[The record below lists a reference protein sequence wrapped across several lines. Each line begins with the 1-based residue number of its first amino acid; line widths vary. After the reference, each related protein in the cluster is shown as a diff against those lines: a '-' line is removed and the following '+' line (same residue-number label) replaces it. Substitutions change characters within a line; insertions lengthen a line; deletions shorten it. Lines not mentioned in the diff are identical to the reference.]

1 MAARRRAGR
10 GAYEA
15 DPDRAFV
22 LGVDLGGT
30 KVHAVL
36 ANLLGEVRAEAVE
49 PTDPRG
55 GRFVTDQIGALM
67 RRLCAQARVAPE
79 RVRAGAVGSPG
90 IVQPGT
96 GLILDAPNIAGFDRF
111 DVPGALREACGFAVA
126 VENDVNMA
134 ALGEHGGRDASTF
147 AFVALGTGIG
157 MGLIVDGR
165 PVRGARGA
173 AGEIA
178 HLPLGGDPFD
188 PIGHRLGT
196 FETAI
201 GSEAILGRFRA
212 RGGTAD
218 DVRGMFEALEQGDPA
233 AAAVLDDVARLLLQ
247 GLMAI
252 RAVVDPE
259 RVVLGGSIG
268 ARPEL
273 LERVRALAPRTMADP
288 LRVETSVLGGRAAV
302 AGAVGL
308 ALARLYEPI
317 PGKEDGRARAPGR

>member
-1 MAARRRAGR
+1 
-10 GAYEA
+10 
-15 DPDRAFV
+15 
-22 LGVDLGGT
+22 
-30 KVHAVL
+30 
-36 ANLLGEVRAEAVE
+36 
-49 PTDPRG
+49 
-55 GRFVTDQIGALM
+55 
-67 RRLCAQARVAPE
+67 
-79 RVRAGAVGSPG
+79 VRAGAVGSPG

-96 GLILDAPNIAGFDRF
+96 GFILDAPNIAGFDRL
-111 DVPGALREACGFAVA
+111 DVPGALREACGFPVA

-134 ALGEHGGRDASTF
+134 AIGEHGGRDAATF

-188 PIGHRLGT
+188 PAGHRLGT

-212 RGGTAD
+212 RGGTAA
-218 DVRGMFEALEQGDPA
+218 DVRGVFEALGRGDPA
-233 AAAVLDDVARLLLQ
+233 AAAVLDDVARLLIQ
-247 GLMAI
+247 GLTAI

-273 LERVRALAPRTMADP
+273 VERVRALARRHMADP
-288 LRVETSVLGGRAAV
+288 LRIETSAFGARAAV
-302 AGAVGL
+302 RGAVGL
-308 ALARLYEPI
+308 ALARLYEAAL
-317 PGKEDGRARAPGR
+317 GQEDGRTRAPGR